1 MGWALLLIGLLFAPI
16 VWAFT
21 KGRHVGEMTEDHEGM
36 TAFGNLIR
44 GQGRPEGPTGGGG
57 VSGGAIS

>member
-21 KGRHVGEMTEDHEGM
+21 RGRGVRAVTEDREGM
-36 TAFGNLIR
+36 SAFGHLIKHESSDW
-44 GQGRPEGPTGGGG
+44 QGPHGGG
-57 VSGGAIS
+57 SG